1 MTGSLIDTISR
12 PFHYLS
18 RVLEKIRSLFKEE
31 KPILVNLTPH
41 DVVIRQNGED
51 IVIPKCGKIA
61 RVKETVMH
69 KETIDGVEVTDICYN
84 ETFNL
89 PEARENTYYIVSIV
103 VAYAN
108 SDRPDLVFPDGL
120 NAFRDEKGQ
129 IEAVPG
135 LRRIVEAPGAPQKIA
150 RLFNFKKE

>member
-1 MTGSLIDTISR
+1 M
-12 PFHYLS
+12 
-18 RVLEKIRSLFKEE
+18 
-31 KPILVNLTPH
+31 VNLTPH

-61 RVKETVMH
+61 RVRETVMH
-69 KETIDGVEVTDICYN
+69 KETVDGVEVTDICYN
-84 ETFNL
+84 ETLNL
-89 PEARENTYYIVSIV
+89 PETRENTYYIVSIV

-108 SDRPDLVFPDGL
+108 SDRQDLVFPDGL

-150 RLFNFKKE
+150 QLFNFKKV